1 MTATITYTGRHSRLY
16 PWSGLGHG
24 GHYNDIVFFDDREAI
39 DRVIEAERTSGVRG
53 VVLDHGRRRR
63 TPRGLGFLA
72 SATTRS
78 S

>member
-1 MTATITYTGRHSRLY
+1 
-16 PWSGLGHG
+16 
-24 GHYNDIVFFDDREAI
+24 VFFDDREAI

-63 TPRGLGFLA
+63 TPRRRSFLV

-78 S
+78 P